1 MKFKRIYLELSN
13 YCNLNCIFCTPNN
26 KNSRMIDLSVAKKAI
41 DESLKYTSELCLH
54 VLGEPLIY
62 PHFFEVVNY
71 INTKN
76 LNIMLSTNTRLIKKY
91 ENDLLNVK
99 IKTFNFSL
107 HSLYSMPNFDEY
119 ILYLLKFIGK
129 YQSIYNDSI
138 FHLRLWADSN
148 KDIKE
153 SNQKI
158 KEILFNYYNYKG
170 QNLSRIRLKERVIL
184 SYEEEFTWPSL
195 DNDYKTEGYCLG
207 GKSHIGIL
215 SDGSVVMCCLDTNAD
230 TILGNI
236 KDLSLTDILN
246 DKKYQLARKYFN
258 NNKCYFNL
266 CKHCSYKD
274 KR

>member
-13 YCNLNCIFCTPNN
+13 YCNLNCVFCTPAN
-26 KNSRMIDLSVAKKAI
+26 KNSRMIDLSLAKKAI
-41 DESLKYTSELCLH
+41 DESSLYTNELCLH

-62 PHFFEVVNY
+62 PNFFEVVEYAND
-71 INTKN
+71 KN

-91 ENDLLNVK
+91 ESELLNVK

-107 HSLYSMPNFDEY
+107 HSLYSMSDYKEY
-119 ILYLLKFIGK
+119 ILYLLDFINK
-129 YQSIYNDSI
+129 YQDIYKDSV

-148 KDIKE
+148 KEIKE
-153 SNQKI
+153 TNEKI
-158 KEILFNYYNYKG
+158 KEILFKFYNYTGDFK
-170 QNLSRIRLKERVIL
+170 SRIRLKERVIL

-195 DNDYKTEGYCLG
+195 ESDYNTEGYCLG

-215 SDGSVVMCCLDTNAD
+215 SDGNVVMCCLDTKAD
-230 TILGNI
+230 TNLGNI
-236 KDLSLTDILN
+236 KKSSLTNILN
-246 DKKYQLARKYFN
+246 DRKYKLAREHFN